1 MTRLLPCPSCHRH
14 VRVDSQSCPF
24 CAAAVAFESEPPAP
38 APALGRLTRAAVF
51 AGAALVSTAAAGCGG
66 SPTKVENPKVENV
79 PDASTEGGA
88 TAEADAAVPQVPDV
102 QDHQNAMPYGAP
114 PARDR
119 LV

>member
-51 AGAALVSTAAAGCGG
+51 AGAALVSTAAAGC
-66 SPTKVENPKVENV
+66 
-79 PDASTEGGA
+79 
-88 TAEADAAVPQVPDV
+88 EADAAVPQVPDV